1 MSMVIGT
8 NVASLTAQRHLAS
21 SRADMET
28 SMERLSSGSRINSS
42 MDDAAGLAITHRLD
56 SKIVGLNQGIRNA
69 NDGISMIAVAEGAME
84 EIGSMLSRMKEL
96 ATQAASDT
104 YAATDRTALDTEF
117 QALAVEITRVAA
129 DTDFNGIAIANS
141 ATALKIQVGDDNS
154 ANSTVTITPILMTAT
169 TLTVTDATTAIVLDS
184 ATNAGL
190 AMAAVDVAIGAVD
203 TQRSALGAVANT
215 LDHTV
220 ANLMSRIEH
229 QSAARSQIQDTDFA
243 VESANLA
250 RAQVLQQAGTAMLA
264 QANAS
269 GQNVLSLLK

>member
-104 YAATDRTALDTEF
+104 YAATDRTALNTEF

-154 ANSTVTITPILMTAT
+154 ANSTVTITPIAMTAT
-169 TLTVTDATTAIVLDS
+169 TLTVTDSTTAIVLDS

-190 AMAAVDVAIGAVD
+190 AMAAVDVAIGKVD

>member
-104 YAATDRTALDTEF
+104 YAATDRTALNTEF

-154 ANSTVTITPILMTAT
+154 ANSTVTITPIAMTAT
-169 TLTVTDATTAIVLDS
+169 TLTVTDSTTPIVLDS